1 MSGAR
6 RTASIAANPILIG
19 AITALVVVVAVFLAY
34 NANSGLPFVP
44 TYAVNVQ
51 VPNAAGL
58 VRGNDVRIGGTRVG
72 TVSSIKAQTLKS
84 GRVIAVL
91 GLKLETVVKPLPT
104 DTQVLIRPRSAL
116 GLKYVELTRGTR
128 DSQLAEG
135 ATIPL
140 RNATPQPV
148 ELDEFLDTFSTPTRR
163 AIQQNLLTAG
173 TAFAGRGQDLN
184 FAVQDLAPLLDELT
198 PVMANLASAKT
209 DLRGM
214 IRGLAQSAAVV
225 APVAG
230 VQGDL
235 VRHLDVTMS
244 ALESVARPY
253 LQESIS
259 EGPATLTAATRD
271 LPKLRPFLADATTLM
286 RELQPGVA
294 ALASAA
300 PDLATTVRVGTP
312 VLADSPAFNAR
323 LEDTI
328 QTLET
333 FSTDALVKAGVRDLT
348 QTTVLLNPTVL
359 QLTPAQ
365 TVCNYVALWFRN
377 VASLLS
383 EGGTNGTMQR
393 FAVITAPGSLL
404 NAPNNEGGPSS
415 APANGPTG
423 PGYDPKNFLHANPY
437 PYTAA
442 SGQPKTC
449 AAGNEKFIGGK
460 TVIGNVPGQR
470 STTLHDDSAP

>member
-1 MSGAR
+1 MSRGR
-6 RTASIAANPILIG
+6 RTSSIAANPVLIG
-19 AITALVVVVAVFLAY
+19 AITTLVVILAIFLAY

-44 TYAVNVQ
+44 TYNLKVQ
-51 VPNAAGL
+51 VPSAAGL
-58 VRGNDVRIGGTRVG
+58 VRGNEVRIGGTRIG
-72 TVSSIKAQTLKS
+72 IVSSIEAQTLKS

-91 GLKLETVVKPLPT
+91 GLKLETVVKPLSA
-104 DTQVLIRPRSAL
+104 DTEVLIRPRSAL
-116 GLKYVELTRGTR
+116 GLKYVELTRGTTNA
-128 DSQLAEG
+128 QLADG

-148 ELDEFLDTFSTPTRR
+148 ELDEFLNTFDTPTRR
-163 AIQQNLLTAG
+163 AIQQNTLTGG

-184 FAVQDLAPLLDELT
+184 FAIQDLAPLLDELT
-198 PVMANLASAKT
+198 PVMRNLASSKT
-209 DLRGM
+209 DLRGL

-230 VQGDL
+230 VQAQL
-235 VRHLDVTMS
+235 FRNLDTTMS
-244 ALESVARPY
+244 ALASVAVPY

-259 EGPATLTAATRD
+259 EGPETLQVATRD
-271 LPKLRPFLADATTLM
+271 LPRLRPFLVDSTTLM
-286 RELQPGVA
+286 RELQPGVR
-294 ALASAA
+294 ALAAAA

-323 LEDTI
+323 LEKTI
-328 QTLET
+328 KAIED
-333 FSTDALVKAGVRDLT
+333 FSTDALVITGVRDLT
-348 QTTVLLNPTVL
+348 QTAILLNPTIL
-359 QLTPAQ
+359 HLTPAQ

-393 FAVITAPGSLL
+393 FAVITAPGSLFE
-404 NAPNNEGGPSS
+404 APNNEGGPSS
-415 APANGPTG
+415 APASGPTG
-423 PGYDPKNFLHANPY
+423 AGYDDKNFLHSNPY

-442 SGQPKTC
+442 TGQPKTC
-449 AAGNEKFIGGK
+449 AAGNEKFLAGK
-460 TVIGNVPGQR
+460 TVIGNVPGQK